1 VATRV
6 RALDPGHDRVV
17 DFQAAAPS
25 AIWADF
31 EREDDRAA
39 ARALAQ
45 AMIGVA
51 TESVAGKIA
60 WRVVPAALRALGHTR
75 HPRYGADSDHLAR
88 VFFADHADA
97 AQVAFLQ
104 AQYTYAHAL
113 ASACTA
119 SVIWD
124 EEAGS
129 MLHFRS
135 LDWRSAA
142 EIAAAT
148 RRVDFRGAD
157 GARAFR
163 CAGIAGMAGLLTCV
177 GRGFSVA
184 INYAPWGWFGIGAG
198 DDPTYLLRDLMQD
211 ETVASF
217 AAAFAAIEAWR
228 PAAPV
233 FLTLCGKGP
242 EEGAAFEFGFGA
254 RRRMVCRAVA
264 IPKRGFLVR
273 TNHFDPES
281 SFAARNV
288 PQIVDPDADWDRL
301 SMMSSSRRR
310 RDMVEAALRQAQG
323 RDLEKT
329 LTGVYAQA
337 PVWNRQTAQW
347 VAMRPATGDIDIRVR
362 A

>member
-1 VATRV
+1 MATRT
-6 RALDPGHDRVV
+6 RPLDPGHDRTV
-17 DFQAAAPS
+17 DFQAATPA
-25 AIWADF
+25 AVWGDF
-31 EREDDRAA
+31 ERADDRAV
-39 ARALAQ
+39 ARDLGR

-60 WRVVPAALRALGHTR
+60 WRTVPRALRALGRTR
-75 HPRYGADSDHLAR
+75 HPRYGAESDHLAR
-88 VFFADHADA
+88 VFFADDADE

-119 SVIWD
+119 CVVWD
-124 EEAGS
+124 EARQS

-135 LDWRSAA
+135 LDWRSAV

-148 RRVDFRGAD
+148 RRKIFRRQD
-157 GARAFR
+157 GAVAFR
-163 CAGIAGMAGLLTCV
+163 CAGIAGMVGVLTCV

-184 INYAPWGWFGIGAG
+184 INYAPWGWFGVGAG

-217 AAAFAAIEAWR
+217 AAAYAAIEAWR

-242 EEGAAFEFGFGA
+242 EEGVAFEFGFGA
-254 RRRMVCRAVA
+254 GRRMVHRAVA

-273 TNHFDPES
+273 SNHFDSES
-281 SFAARNV
+281 PFAARNV

-301 SMMSSSRRR
+301 SMMSSSLRR
-310 RDMVEAALRQAQG
+310 RDMVEAALREAKG
-323 RDLEKT
+323 RDLDAT
-329 LTGVYAQA
+329 LDRVYAQA

-347 VAMRPATGDIDIRVR
+347 VAMRPASDEIDIRVR
-362 A
+362 I